1 MNEFTV
7 DRKAL
12 LKFLPLFGK
21 ELQDI
26 TLRVKAEEIEAAV
39 GHMTHYLKS
48 RMPATDCDGN
58 SITVND
64 VPRLITF
71 LKASTSTTARFSQ
84 VEAGKTLHV
93 SCGNSKLQL
102 PSSTYVRSQ
111 REVGLIER
119 LVKEADENLWTKW
132 VSFPLNYSATIN
144 TGEFGPA
151 VQMTKVVG
159 DKLSCKTNFSPA
171 DSEMVIHAGKGAKA
185 KMFVTVPLID
195 AEGPQDRAAK
205 STFGYWLPSLLDCLP
220 PGEVKA
226 HTGEDTVMV
235 FRQEDNFLLIVMDQD
250 YEED

>member
-26 TLRVKAEEIEAAV
+26 TLRVKTEEIEAAV

-93 SCGNSKLQL
+93 SCGNS
-102 PSSTYVRSQ
+102 
-111 REVGLIER
+111 
-119 LVKEADENLWTKW
+119 N
-132 VSFPLNYSATIN
+132 
-144 TGEFGPA
+144 
-151 VQMTKVVG
+151 
-159 DKLSCKTNFSPA
+159 
-171 DSEMVIHAGKGAKA
+171 
-185 KMFVTVPLID
+185 
-195 AEGPQDRAAK
+195 
-205 STFGYWLPSLLDCLP
+205 
-220 PGEVKA
+220 
-226 HTGEDTVMV
+226 
-235 FRQEDNFLLIVMDQD
+235 DQGRR
-250 YEED
+250 